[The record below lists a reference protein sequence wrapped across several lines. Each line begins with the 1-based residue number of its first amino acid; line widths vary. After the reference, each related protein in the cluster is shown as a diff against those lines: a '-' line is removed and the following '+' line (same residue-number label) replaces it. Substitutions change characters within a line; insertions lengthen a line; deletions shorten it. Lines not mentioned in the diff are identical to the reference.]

1 MATNTNETS
10 GFEILLDA
18 LAKPDWRD
26 GLFNAQ
32 TLAYRYLQ
40 TGKERDIKLNM
51 AVIPPVTP
59 NLRQYYLVLENKI
72 NNYWGNNG
80 VKQEMQR
87 LDSALAASVRSVVH
101 RKSHA
106 RPKYQKKQMV
116 RIKREVKKMWN
127 NNKYD
132 GPQEIYKAVKLMHFL
147 FREAFVILRKS
158 LKEDAYNAVPDV
170 LQIGGSIV
178 KKSTIF
184 EYHEDRKA
192 FFLMNNKLGGY
203 DAWRELQLQI
213 APHIVRIV
221 NRRSL

>member
-1 MATNTNETS
+1 MATKTNETS

-40 TGKERDIKLNM
+40 TGKERDIKLSM
-51 AVIPPVTP
+51 AIIPPVTP
-59 NLRQYYLVLENKI
+59 NVKQYYLVLENKI
-72 NNYWGNNG
+72 DNYWDNNG
-80 VKQEMQR
+80 VQQEMQM
-87 LDSALAASVRSVVH
+87 LDSALAASVRAVVH

-127 NNKYD
+127 SNKY
-132 GPQEIYKAVKLMHFL
+132 GGRQEIYKAIKLMHFL

-158 LKEDAYNAVPDV
+158 LKEDAYNAIPDV
-170 LQIGGSIV
+170 LQIGGSPV

-184 EYHEDRKA
+184 EYHKDRKV
-192 FFLMNNKLGGY
+192 FYLMNDNLGGY
-203 DAWRELQLQI
+203 DAWRELQFQI
-213 APHIVRIV
+213 APYIVRIV
-221 NRRSL
+221 NRRYL